1 MMNSKVDNKYIL
13 KRVETSY
20 ISKEELIGLSILM
33 MLSKDIFKTNKDV
46 SDFVSQEINL
56 NFLEYAIKS
65 RTLMIAR
72 TARKISEFDDK
83 DQKKL
88 VSSIRNYCFN
98 HMMLEEKDQINHI
111 ERERSKN
118 NANKSMKKWISA
130 LSGKKK

>member
-1 MMNSKVDNKYIL
+1 MNNKIDNKYIL

-20 ISKEELIGLSILM
+20 ISKEELIGLTISM

-46 SDFVSQEINL
+46 SDFASQEINL
-56 NFLEYAIKS
+56 DFLEYAIKS

-98 HMMLEEKDQINHI
+98 HMILEDKHQKNHTEK
-111 ERERSKN
+111 SKN
-118 NANKSMKKWISA
+118 NANKSMEKWISA

>member
-1 MMNSKVDNKYIL
+1 MNSKVDNKYIL

>member
-1 MMNSKVDNKYIL
+1 MMNNKIDNKYIL

-20 ISKEELIGLSILM
+20 ISKEELIGLTISM

-46 SDFVSQEINL
+46 SDFASQEINL
-56 NFLEYAIKS
+56 DFLEYAIKS

-98 HMMLEEKDQINHI
+98 HMILEDKHQKNHTEK
-111 ERERSKN
+111 SKN
-118 NANKSMKKWISA
+118 NANKSMEKWISA